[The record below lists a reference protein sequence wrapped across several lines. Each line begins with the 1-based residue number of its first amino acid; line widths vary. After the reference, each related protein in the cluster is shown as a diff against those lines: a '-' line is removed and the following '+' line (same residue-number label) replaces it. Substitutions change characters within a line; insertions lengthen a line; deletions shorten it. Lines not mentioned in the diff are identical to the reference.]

1 MKRTSLI
8 LLVAG
13 AILSSCGY
21 DEDPTPLV
29 NGAENSAKADA
40 ESQLRKKKDS
50 KEVKWLAGKASKDW
64 HVTTYFIGGVD
75 YTFLFGE
82 CSLDNIQTFTVDGR
96 YIETEGATKCDPDAP
111 DIFDQGTYEFSDDYT
126 HFILIADH
134 LQVDF
139 DVVEL
144 KPNSFKLKYL
154 DPDFGEVE
162 FWLVPVKKN
171 WELL

>member
-1 MKRTSLI
+1 MKRIVLVFLVTS
-8 LLVAG
+8 V
-13 AILSSCGY
+13 ILSSCGY
-21 DEDPTPLV
+21 DDPAPVVSESLNSKNIEDE
-29 NGAENSAKADA
+29 A
-40 ESQLRKKKDS
+40 RKKAAS
-50 KEVKWLAGKASKDW
+50 KEIKWVAGKDRKDW

-82 CSLDNIQTFTVDGR
+82 CSLDNIQTFTAGGR
-96 YIETEGATKCDPDAP
+96 YIETEGATKCDPTAP
-111 DIFDQGTYEFSDDYT
+111 DIFDQGTYEFSSDYT
-126 HFILIADH
+126 HFILNAEH

-154 DPDFGEVE
+154 DPAFGEVE